1 MHLQELFT
9 RGEEG
14 LEVPTSAIATLESL
28 AEQTQFELQGM
39 IIHRL
44 SHARPLTL
52 TSTAQ
57 TDLMSRSKDLST
69 NINSQ
74 FADSAFRR
82 HAYRLH
88 AAFFH
93 HGTAS
98 SGHYWI
104 YIYDFR
110 KEIWLK
116 YNDTRVEEVKDT
128 NEIFRRPTEAE
139 FRQWNGPSNPYYL
152 VYVRDA
158 DKDKLVESVC
168 RDMQLPAELPRE
180 DIEMR
185 DVAGAAAAAAD
196 DDGGGGDGGYAQ
208 SEHSASVPLALR
220 ERVNPNGEWDHSEA
234 NVYAKW

>member
-1 MHLQELFT
+1 MKAEL
-9 RGEEG
+9 
-14 LEVPTSAIATLESL
+14 I
-28 AEQTQFELQGM
+28 
-39 IIHRL
+39 
-44 SHARPLTL
+44 
-52 TSTAQ
+52 
-57 TDLMSRSKDLST
+57 SRSKDLST

-93 HGTAS
+93 HGSAS

-110 KEIWLK
+110 REMWLK

-152 VYVRDA
+152 VYIRDE
-158 DKDKLVESVC
+158 DKDKLVESVH
-168 RDMQLPAELPRE
+168 R
-180 DIEMR
+180 DIESL
-185 DVAGAAAAAAD
+185 AGAQP
-196 DDGGGGDGGYAQ
+196 DGLLRDTEMGDTVVAENGAVLGNAQ
-208 SEHSASVPLALR
+208 SEQSASVPLVLR
-220 ERVNPNGEWDHSEA
+220 ERVNSSKEWDSSEA
-234 NVYAKW
+234 NLSAKW

>member
-1 MHLQELFT
+1 MHLQELSS
-9 RGEEG
+9 RGEGG
-14 LEVPTSAIATLESL
+14 LEVPTSAIGTLESL

-39 IIHRL
+39 MIMHPL
-44 SHARPLTL
+44 SHSRSLTL

-128 NEIFRRPTEAE
+128 NEIFRRPPEAE
-139 FRQWNGPSNPYYL
+139 LRQWNGPSNPYYL
-152 VYVRDA
+152 VYVRDE

-168 RDMQLPAELPRE
+168 RDMQLPADLPRE

-185 DVAGAAAAAAD
+185 DVSGAAAAAHAN
-196 DDGGGGDGGYAQ
+196 GGGDDEGYAQ
-208 SEHSASVPLALR
+208 SEHSVSIPLALR
-220 ERVNPNGEWDHSEA
+220 EKINPNGEWDNSEA